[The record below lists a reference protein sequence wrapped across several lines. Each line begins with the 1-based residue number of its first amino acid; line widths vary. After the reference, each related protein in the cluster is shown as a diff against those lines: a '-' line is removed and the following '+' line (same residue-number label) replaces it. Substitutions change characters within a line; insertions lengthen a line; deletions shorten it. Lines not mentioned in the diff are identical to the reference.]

1 MHSSMGTKEER
12 IADLSGER
20 WTAVEL
26 SQRDG
31 DAPGPAAMA
40 MTGDDDHAQEQMTFC
55 AIGVMIPS
63 CQIWRET

>member
-20 WTAVEL
+20 WNSAREMEMPP
-26 SQRDG
+26 
-31 DAPGPAAMA
+31 PGPAAMA